1 MLAYK
6 NKLLC
11 IAVGMAL
18 AAASGFASA
27 QSAEYR
33 QGYEQGYRDGADAQR
48 NADAGGGPIGHI
60 IIEEARYGR
69 RDMGVCDARD
79 VIQRSIGWRRHF
91 DIHVSNQ
98 LCGDPAPNE
107 PKHLHVRYRCGNSQS
122 AEAEAPEGSIMALSC
137 Q

>member
-1 MLAYK
+1 MHTYK
-6 NKLLC
+6 KMLLC
-11 IAVGMAL
+11 VVAGFTL
-18 AAASGFASA
+18 AGASGLASA

-48 NADAGGGPIGHI
+48 HADAGGGPVGNI
-60 IIEEARYGR
+60 IIEEAHYGR
-69 RDMGVCDARD
+69 RDRGMCDAREA
-79 VIQRSIGWRRHF
+79 IQREIGWRRHF
-91 DIHVSNQ
+91 DIHVGNE

-122 AEAEAPEGSIMALSC
+122 AEAEAPESSVMALSC